1 MADLFKGMSQSKF
14 LDTLVEKTG
23 LNGHELFDFINE
35 KIDPKQNSINK
46 MVEVLNNSS
55 ATEAKEK
62 LDAITKK
69 APNTYKGTK
78 QGLID
83 WASFYLPQ
91 SKIDIL
97 NKWKSSM
104 TNGYLATRV
113 AEYLGLPNFVW
124 IHTAQAIKPGG
135 EKIDIEVEYEAVLD
149 KDRGV
154 YTWVE
159 TSPFPVRPI

>member
-1 MADLFKGMSQSKF
+1 MANKVNEF
-14 LDTLVEKTG
+14 LKEMTELTG
-23 LNGHELFDFINE
+23 KYGDELFDFIRE

-55 ATEAKEK
+55 AAEANEK

-69 APNTYKGTK
+69 APNSYKGTK

-135 EKIDIEVEYEAVLD
+135 ERIDIEVEYEAILD

-154 YTWVE
+154 YTWAE
-159 TSPFPVRPI
+159 TAPFPVRPI